1 MANRLLERIKYW
13 SQLFLLP
20 IYGLSFLT
28 PRNKKLW
35 LYGSTFGKRFTDNP
49 RYFYLYMRQHKA
61 DIRSVWISH
70 NKAVVKHLQDNGCE
84 AYYYHSPKAIW
95 LALTAGVYIFDNY
108 SKDINFWQSGGA
120 VKVNLWHG
128 VGNKR
133 INQDNVHDKARHP
146 KNLYESWCTFLR
158 RMSDEK
164 PSHYVLATSKA
175 MREYFSLAFKVPL
188 EHVLMSGYP
197 RNDMLFESCSI
208 KDVRTEAE
216 TALSEKI
223 EELRQKHKIIV
234 YLPTFRESE
243 TDFFK
248 VMDLTAFDKY
258 LRDRDYIFLVK
269 LHPKSKLKDAFASIS
284 SGNIICAESDIDVYT
299 FLGKADMLVT
309 DYSSVYSDYMLLG
322 RPVVAFDYD
331 FERYSQDSRDC
342 LIDQDEYM
350 PELKAMDMQQL
361 LDKIDEAFESDPQQS
376 ARIKS
381 RERMFGKADC
391 HSCER
396 LYEDIKRI
404 IDEQ

>member
-1 MANRLLERIKYW
+1 MANKIIDKIKYW

-20 IYGLSFLT
+20 VYGLSFLT

-35 LYGSTFGKRFTDNP
+35 LYGSTFGRRFADNP
-49 RYFYLYMRQHKA
+49 RYFYLYMAQQYKD

-70 NKAVVKHLQDNGCE
+70 NKEVVKRLKDNGYE

-120 VKVNLWHG
+120 IKVNLWHG

-146 KNLYESWCTFLR
+146 KNLYERWCTFLR
-158 RMSDEK
+158 RISDEK
-164 PSHYVLATSKA
+164 PSHYILATSKA
-175 MREYFSLAFKVPL
+175 MQEYFSLAFKVPV
-188 EHVLMSGYP
+188 EHVLTAGYP
-197 RNDMLFESCSI
+197 RNDMLFDTCNI
-208 KDVRTEAE
+208 TDVRTKAE
-216 TALSEKI
+216 DELLAALDSIKTKS
-223 EELRQKHKIIV
+223 RIIA
-234 YLPTFRESE
+234 YLPTFRASE
-243 TDFFK
+243 TEFFN
-248 VMDLTAFDKY
+248 VMDLAAFDKY
-258 LRDRDYIFLVK
+258 LSARNYTFLVK
-269 LHPKSKLKDAFASIS
+269 LHPKSKLKEAFAKIASR
-284 SGNIICAESDIDVYT
+284 NIICAESDIDVYT

-361 LDKIDEAFESDPQQS
+361 MDKIDEAFAEDPQYN
-376 ARIKS
+376 ARMKS
-381 RERMFGKADC
+381 RERMFSNADSD
-391 HSCER
+391 SCYR
-396 LYEDIKRI
+396 LYQQICEIL
-404 IDEQ
+404 